1 VEEIKM
7 NTNLLRA
14 GAFALGASIAS
25 GNAMAADQMTV
36 YCPMSEDDCASVLKA
51 FEADTGYTSAFVR
64 LGAGEILARIRA
76 EQNNPQAALW
86 LAGAADIFIQGGREG
101 LLAAHESANIGR
113 VAASHRDPANLW
125 TPIAISPI
133 VFAYNEDYLA
143 ELGAEP
149 PTSWEDYADPVF
161 DDAVALAHP
170 AASGTAYVSLATM
183 VQIFGEDRAFD
194 IVKGIDAN
202 VVQYT
207 RSGSAPSRM
216 TASGEVA
223 LSMAFSQDIEALI
236 EQGFPI
242 SVSFPEEGTGFEINA
257 AGLVANAPEGQRE
270 AATAFLDWILSDEG
284 QTAIGATHRGSA
296 VEGFVN
302 PDFNI
307 DLSAIKLI
315 DYDPVWAGEN
325 RSRLL
330 ERYESDVRNVGEAQ

>member
-1 VEEIKM
+1 MRKSW
-7 NTNLLRA
+7 LCA
-14 GAFALGASIAS
+14 GALALSATLAS
-25 GNAMAADQMTV
+25 GAVSAADKMTV
-36 YCPMSEDDCASVLKA
+36 YCPMSEDDCATVLKA
-51 FEADTGYTSAFVR
+51 FEADTGYASAFVR

-76 EQNNPQAALW
+76 EKNNPQASLW

-101 LLAAHESANIGR
+101 LLEAYESANVGR
-113 VAASHRDPANLW
+113 VVVNHRDPANFW
-125 TPIAISPI
+125 TPIAVSPI

-161 DDAVALAHP
+161 KDAVALAHP

-183 VQIFGEDRAFD
+183 VQIFGEDRAFE
-194 IVKGIDAN
+194 IVKGMDAN

-223 LSMAFSQDIEALI
+223 LSMAFTQDIEALI

-242 SVSFPEEGTGFEINA
+242 GVSFPKEGTGFEINA

-270 AATAFLDWILSDEG
+270 AAKAFLDWILTDAG
-284 QTAIGATHRGSA
+284 QAAIGLTHRGSA
-296 VEGFVN
+296 VEGYIN
-302 PDFNI
+302 PDFHI
-307 DLSAIKLI
+307 DLAAIKLI

-330 ERYESDVRNVGEAQ
+330 ERYESDVRNVSDAQ